1 MTRPV
6 RASRPEG
13 HYTTTRHHANR
24 RGHKILE
31 GHPAVDEHGRWLDP
45 TPREQITPA
54 RDDHGRFIPEADS
67 LDDEPAT
74 GEEES

>member
-13 HYTTTRHHANR
+13 HYTTTRHHAAR
-24 RGHKILE
+24 RGHKVLE
-31 GHPAVDEHGRWLDP
+31 DHPAVDEYGRWLDP

-54 RDDHGRFIPEADS
+54 RDDHGRFTS
-67 LDDEPAT
+67 EPTT

>member
-1 MTRPV
+1 MSRPV

-24 RGHKILE
+24 SGHKILE
-31 GHPAVDEHGRWLDP
+31 GHPAVDEYGRWLDP
-45 TPREQITPA
+45 TPRDNLTPV
-54 RDDHGRFIPEADS
+54 RDEHGRFTT
-67 LDDEPAT
+67 EPAT

>member
-13 HYTTTRHHANR
+13 HYTTTRHHAAR
-24 RGHKILE
+24 RGHKVLE
-31 GHPAVDEHGRWLDP
+31 DHPAVDDHGRWLDP

-67 LDDEPAT
+67 LDDEPTT